1 MKSAG
6 KMGVTPT
13 CREDAQ
19 SFGVLSVAGVGVLP
33 RSWGGR
39 LDPCDKCE
47 YLGVFGDIFLLTV
60 SEWHSLTKI
69 KKTFV
74 IL

>member
-47 YLGVFGDIFLLTV
+47 HSGFLVTRFYSLLV
-60 SEWHSLTKI
+60 SGIH
-69 KKTFV
+69 
-74 IL
+74 